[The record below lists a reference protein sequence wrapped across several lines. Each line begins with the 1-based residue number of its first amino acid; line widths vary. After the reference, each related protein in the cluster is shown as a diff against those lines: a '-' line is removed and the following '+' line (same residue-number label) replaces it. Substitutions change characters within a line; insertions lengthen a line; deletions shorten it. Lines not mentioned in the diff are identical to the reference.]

1 MYVCRHM
8 YCGCIHM
15 HVCERVPDYVS
26 LNVKLVTKCTHKLR
40 QFSKF
45 TTMYILLHVGKIK
58 ILLATSM
65 CLGFKGSSRICWK
78 ASHSHRQL
86 ESGDLMRGSGD
97 LM

>member
-65 CLGFKGSSRICWK
+65 FLGFKGSSRICWK
-78 ASHSHRQL
+78 AWHRTACKW
-86 ESGDLMRGSGD
+86 
-97 LM
+97 